1 MATGHPVDA
10 RGRTL
15 PDSGW
20 PVDRQAPGG
29 LEFVRRFC
37 NTVNL
42 ESGADRLDDSAD
54 FDDWL
59 RQQGSRAIG
68 ADAAT
73 RSALAECRELL
84 RAAAVAHRNGAGDD
98 TVVAELA
105 RRCASVTF
113 HFEVRGSAVPMRS
126 DAADGT
132 VEHLLARLLLGV
144 ADAVTDDTWN
154 RFKACSNCRWVVYDT
169 SKNRSAR
176 WCSMSACGGR
186 SKVRQH
192 RARRRGASGD

>member
-15 PDSGW
+15 PDSAW

-37 NTVNL
+37 NTANL
-42 ESGADRLDDSAD
+42 ESGADRLDDGAD

-59 RQQGSRAIG
+59 RQDGSRPVG
-68 ADAAT
+68 ADRADRAKLT
-73 RSALAECRELL
+73 ECRELL
-84 RAAAVAHRNGAGDD
+84 RAAAVDHRDGADD
-98 TVVAELA
+98 DSVVAELA
-105 RRCASVTF
+105 GRCASVTF
-113 HFEVRGSAVPMRS
+113 RFEGRGSAVPMRA

-132 VEHLLARLLLGV
+132 VEHLLARLLIGV
-144 ADAVTDDTWN
+144 ADAVTDGTWS
-154 RFKACSNCRWVVYDT
+154 RLKACSNCSWVVYDT

-186 SKVRQH
+186 SKVREH
-192 RARRRGASGD
+192 RARRRDA